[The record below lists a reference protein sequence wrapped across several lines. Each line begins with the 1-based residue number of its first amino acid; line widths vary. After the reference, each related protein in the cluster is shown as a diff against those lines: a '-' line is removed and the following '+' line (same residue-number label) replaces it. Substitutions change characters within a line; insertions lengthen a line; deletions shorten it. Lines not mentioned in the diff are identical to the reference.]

1 MMQRDV
7 DMARLSVLLAIYFL
21 LSTAGAAAEDCQ
33 PSQWGA
39 TDQIGAANRITP
51 ERTIAAASLV
61 KQGASHPLGIVIAP
75 GMPAYPPRYTALQ
88 VVQPGLHYRAEGSHL
103 YGWEISA
110 NDDLV
115 QMWLGTGPQLD
126 GLGHLGENGTFYN
139 CNRGEDFSEITGLT
153 KLDISQVPPMV
164 ARGVLIDMA
173 KHFGVDHLS
182 AAQPFTSD
190 DIRAAMAAQDVT
202 VGEGDVVLFHTGW
215 TDAKLATEPD
225 LWVSTIPGITN
236 EAARFLAALK
246 PLAVGADT
254 WGLGAVP
261 PRPGDKVFYDHA
273 ILLKENGIYILET
286 MNTGRLAE
294 EGVKEFMF
302 VLGQARLKGAVQMV
316 INPVAMW

>member
-1 MMQRDV
+1 MRTSLV
-7 DMARLSVLLAIYFL
+7 VACSLLLLA
-21 LSTAGAAAEDCQ
+21 SRVGAEECQ
-33 PSQWGA
+33 PSEWGA
-39 TDQIGAANRITP
+39 ADQIGAANRITP
-51 ERTIAAASLV
+51 ENTIAAASLV
-61 KQGASHPLGIVIAP
+61 KQGASHPLGIVITP

-88 VVQPGLHYRAEGSHL
+88 VVQPGLHYRSEGSHQ

-126 GLGHLGENGTFYN
+126 GLGHLGESGTFYN

-173 KHFGVDHLS
+173 KHFGVAHLS
-182 AAQPFTSD
+182 AGQPFTSD
-190 DIRAAMAAQDVT
+190 DIRAAMTEQGVT

-215 TDAKLATEPD
+215 TDAKLTAEPG

-236 EAARFLAALK
+236 EAARFLATLK

-261 PRPGDKVFYDHA
+261 PRQGDKVFYDHA

-286 MNTGRLAE
+286 MNTGRLADE
-294 EGVKEFMF
+294 DVKEFMF

>member
-1 MMQRDV
+1 MRTSLV
-7 DMARLSVLLAIYFL
+7 AACSLLLSVAI
-21 LSTAGAAAEDCQ
+21 SAEECQ

-39 TDQIGAANRITP
+39 ADQMGAANRITP
-51 ERTIAAASLV
+51 ERTVAAAALV

-88 VVQPGLHYRAEGSHL
+88 VVQPGLHYRSEGSHQ

-126 GLGHLGENGTFYN
+126 GLGHLGEGGTFYN

-153 KLDISQVPPMV
+153 KLDISQIPPMV

-173 KHFGVDHLS
+173 KHFGVEHLS
-182 AAQPFTSD
+182 GAQPFTSD
-190 DIRAAMAAQDVT
+190 DIRAAMTEQGIT

-215 TDAKLATEPD
+215 TDAKLTAAPD

-236 EAARFLAALK
+236 EAARSLATLK

-261 PRPGDKVFYDHA
+261 PRQGDKVFYDHA

-286 MNTGRLAE
+286 MNTGRLAD